1 MEEDPFN
8 LNTVEV
14 QRKFS
19 DYLNETYWLNQT
31 ISGKIQFLLNSEE
44 IDPSEVRSSNTG
56 IQAKVRLTS
65 SLK

>member
-14 QRKFS
+14 QIKFS

-31 ISGKIQFLLNSEE
+31 ISGKIQFLINSEE

-56 IQAKVRLTS
+56 IQAKVRLT
-65 SLK
+65 